1 MLDKEPIR
9 RWLMER
15 NFKGEGPIP
24 VIPDEYREEL
34 TRHYL
39 QSFKVIT
46 GVDCV
51 IDGSDPV
58 ARIERNLRDYLHL
71 PSRS

>member
-15 NFKGEGPIP
+15 NFQGEGPIP
-24 VIPDEYREEL
+24 GIPDDYREEL

-39 QSFKVIT
+39 QSFKMIT

-51 IDGSDPV
+51 IDSSDPV
-58 ARIERNLRDYLHL
+58 ARIERNLRDYLHM